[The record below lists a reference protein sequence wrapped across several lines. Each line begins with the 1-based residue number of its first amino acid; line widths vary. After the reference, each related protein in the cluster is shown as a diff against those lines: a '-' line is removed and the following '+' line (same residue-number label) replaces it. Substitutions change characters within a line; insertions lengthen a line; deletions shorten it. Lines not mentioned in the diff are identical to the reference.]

1 MTDPHP
7 DPDSHDDPGVGDG
20 HGSTTRGRPRVIVF
34 GIILVKLGII
44 ALILLLPGWL
54 GISLAVGHGAV
65 LVVLLVAAAVT
76 LSVPGLRGRLLGPT
90 RSRRPP
96 HAHGIGPALRSAI
109 VPRNKRHK

>member
-7 DPDSHDDPGVGDG
+7 NPDSHDDPSVGHG
-20 HGSTTRGRPRVIVF
+20 HGSTTSGRPRAIVF
-34 GIILVKLGII
+34 GIILVKLSIV
-44 ALILLLPGWL
+44 ALILLLPSWL

-65 LVVLLVAAAVT
+65 LLALVAAAVA
-76 LSVPGLRGRLLGPT
+76 LSVPRLRRRVLGPT

-109 VPRNKRHK
+109 VPRNKRHT